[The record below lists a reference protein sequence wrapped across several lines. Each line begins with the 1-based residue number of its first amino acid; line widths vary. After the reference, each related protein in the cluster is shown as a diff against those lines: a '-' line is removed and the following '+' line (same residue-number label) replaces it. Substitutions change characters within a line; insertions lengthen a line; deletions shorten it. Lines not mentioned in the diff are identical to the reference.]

1 MKFQLLFFLFSAF
14 LPNQDGTNK
23 GDQVLGIWMTDDG
36 KAKIEIYKDG
46 DKYSGKIVW
55 LKEPRNEQGGLKVD
69 KENSDKTLR
78 SRPILGINLV
88 SGFTFDGDDR
98 WEGGDIYDPENGKT
112 YSSHMKLKKG
122 KLEVRGYVGIS
133 MFGRTVVWTKSQL

>member
-55 LKEPRNEQGGLKVD
+55 LKEPRNEQGALKVD

-122 KLEVRGYVGIS
+122 ELEVRGYVGIS

>member
-14 LPNQDGTNK
+14 LPNKNVTGN
-23 GDQVLGIWMTDDG
+23 GDDILGIWVTDDG
-36 KAKIEIYKDG
+36 KAKIEIYKEG

-55 LKEPRNEQGGLKVD
+55 LKEPKNEQGVLKVD

-112 YSSHMKLKKG
+112 YSSHMKLKRG
-122 KLEVRGYVGIS
+122 KLEVRGYIGIS

>member
-1 MKFQLLFFLFSAF
+1 MKFQLLLFLFSAF
-14 LPNQDGTNK
+14 LPNQNPINK
-23 GDQVLGIWMTDDG
+23 GDEILGIWMTDEG
-36 KAKIEIYKDG
+36 KAKIEIYKEG

-55 LKEPRNEQGGLKVD
+55 LKEPRNEQGVLKLD

-78 SRPILGINLV
+78 SRQILGINLV

-112 YSSHMKLKKG
+112 YSSYMKLKRG